1 MKKSAKVYSAWA
13 RAECAGKCASLKDG
27 INSHPTTSHV
37 PTGGA
42 PWSIGHQPCITI
54 ATHNRMV
61 ENKTKPTKLSVAK
74 YLRAIP
80 AAQMRRDCEF
90 LAKLMAQASGCPPVM
105 WGSSMVG
112 FGSYDYKYAS
122 GHAGN
127 YFIIG
132 LSPRKQNLTIYIM
145 PGFERFASLME
156 KLGPHKTGK
165 CCLYVKRLA
174 DLHQPTLRQLIQ
186 QSVRQ
191 MVCES
196 N

>member
-1 MKKSAKVYSAWA
+1 MKKSAKAYSAWA
-13 RAECAGKCASLKDG
+13 RADCAGECAKRRRRP
-27 INSHPTTSHV
+27 HPTTNRV

-42 PWSIGHQPCITI
+42 LSSIGHHAYITI
-54 ATHNRMV
+54 AMHNRMA
-61 ENKTKPTKLSVAK
+61 ENKTKPTKLSVAN

-80 AAQMRRDCEF
+80 DAQMRRDCQF

-122 GHAGN
+122 GHAGS

-145 PGFERFASLME
+145 PGFERFASLLQQ
-156 KLGPHKTGK
+156 LGPHKTGK

-186 QSVRQ
+186 QSVRH
-191 MVCES
+191 MVKS
-196 N
+196 NQ